1 MNSKRSLKTIA
12 VTAATVVVHGFA
24 LAVVATS
31 FDGATLDAPLI
42 LRVRCVESTPGSNYL
57 AVTEVI
63 KGAEPNS
70 PFVSNHADWFF
81 RPLKPNHDYVVLLAD
96 DLRPYVGPLTRD
108 ADPALQ
114 VPAFMCGT
122 INVLEVING
131 GLYGETGFIK
141 RGDGSRLPYQDFR
154 ARFAAEPDAMARHVA
169 SLIDETTNAQTED
182 TAFKSLEALGP
193 QGVPFIV
200 AHLSDSRALPVKA
213 ISLVNKSVNAF
224 EGLRHY
230 GPETVH
236 DALSAILN
244 QITGQGFEFVYNGAS
259 SEVRER
265 DSKAWKAWCVKSYP
279 QMASACEHG
288 M

>member
-1 MNSKRSLKTIA
+1 M
-12 VTAATVVVHGFA
+12 
-24 LAVVATS
+24 
-31 FDGATLDAPLI
+31 
-42 LRVRCVESTPGSNYL
+42 
-57 AVTEVI
+57 
-63 KGAEPNS
+63 
-70 PFVSNHADWFF
+70 
-81 RPLKPNHDYVVLLAD
+81 
-96 DLRPYVGPLTRD
+96 
-108 ADPALQ
+108 
-114 VPAFMCGT
+114 
-122 INVLEVING
+122 
-131 GLYGETGFIK
+131 
-141 RGDGSRLPYQDFR
+141 
-154 ARFAAEPDAMARHVA
+154 
-169 SLIDETTNAQTED
+169 IDETTNAQTED